1 MKLSTLKKRLKGFG
15 RVSNLISDRSGREVS
30 NQFEISFDNGYL
42 FQSYS
47 SIIAIQHKGTTYL
60 TDDYDYSVTTMKYLK
75 QFLGHG
81 IKETRELLKSGS
93 YKLLK

>member
-15 RVSNLISDRSGREVS
+15 KVSNLTSYRSGREIA
-30 NQFEISFDNGYL
+30 NQYLIGFDNADV

-47 SIIAIQHKGTTYL
+47 SIIAIQYKGTTYL
-60 TDDYDYSVTTMKYLK
+60 TDKYDYSATTMKYLN

-81 IKETRELLKSGS
+81 IKETRDLLKSGS
-93 YKLLK
+93 YKLLS